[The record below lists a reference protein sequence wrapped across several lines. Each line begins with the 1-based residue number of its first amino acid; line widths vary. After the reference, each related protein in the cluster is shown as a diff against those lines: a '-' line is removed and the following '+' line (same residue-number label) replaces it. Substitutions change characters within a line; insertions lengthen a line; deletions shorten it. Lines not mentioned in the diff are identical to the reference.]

1 MTTELAIETERT
13 QKFFNDLD
21 AQKAILSSCTQLFTT
36 LTTHF
41 KSLNNSLALKSQSLE
56 SKFQS
61 LESNSQ
67 LTLESLCCRE
77 ESIPERESAAASK
90 VEEQRETAL
99 LEFRDSHSFDNLSDS
114 LKSLCRRMDSSGLLR
129 FVVSKRKE
137 SVFLRAEISCAIM
150 EAVDPARLILD
161 AVDELVR
168 DKVGKVGV
176 TDKRWACGILVQAL
190 FPEGSCFGR
199 KDKGPE
205 FARSVV
211 ERAAGI
217 LENWKEEDNVEE
229 KADGEGEGEGGGG
242 GGGGVVGPAEA
253 VMFLQMVLGFGLKSR
268 FDEEFLRK
276 LVTENASRRDMAKLA
291 AAIDFG
297 EKMGDIIDELVKNGK
312 EIEAVYFASE
322 SGLTKRFSPV
332 SLLKSY
338 LKNSKKITTTV
349 LKNGNYSAAATEES
363 STLELNSIKAIIKCV
378 EDHKLESEFSLDSLR
393 KRASLLEKTKAE
405 RKRGTSAATA
415 TKSQNKRGHG
425 SSGGRDSGPTPYRQ
439 AKAAKFSNNYS
450 SFSRRNVAPPA
461 QHSPARRYSVPFHYP
476 SQNVYEGPAAVPY
489 ASTYGISHA
498 QSPSTVSQQQ
508 PYHHSQSPG
517 AIPQQLYSQPAENM
531 SAAGFRASGSYGS
544 QTSYGAAYDYG
555 SAAPTTYQP
564 TSYTQ

>member
-1 MTTELAIETERT
+1 MATEITIETERT

-21 AQKAILSSCTQLFTT
+21 ARKTFLSSCTQLFTT

-41 KSLNNSLALKSQSLE
+41 KSLQTSLSQKSQSLE

-67 LTLESLCCRE
+67 LTLESLSCRE
-77 ESIPERESAAASK
+77 KSIPERESAAAAK

-99 LEFRDSHSFDNLSDS
+99 SEFRNSHSFDNLSDS

-137 SVFLRAEISCAIM
+137 SVFLRAEISRAIM
-150 EAVDPARLILD
+150 EAVDPARLTLD

-217 LENWKEEDNVEE
+217 LDNWKEEDEVEE
-229 KADGEGEGEGGGG
+229 KADGEGGG

-276 LVTENASRRDMAKLA
+276 LVAENASRRDMAKLA
-291 AAIDFG
+291 AAIGFG

-349 LKNGNYSAAATEES
+349 LKNGNYSAAATDES

-450 SFSRRNVAPPA
+450 SFSRRNSAPPA
-461 QHSPARRYSVPFHYP
+461 QHSPARRYSGPFHYP
-476 SQNVYEGPAAVPY
+476 SQNVYEGPAAAPY

-498 QSPSTVSQQQ
+498 QSPSAISQQ
-508 PYHHSQSPG
+508 PYHHSQSPS

-544 QTSYGAAYDYG
+544 QTNYGAYDYG
-555 SAAPTTYQP
+555 SAAPVTYQP
-564 TSYTQ
+564 SPYTQ

>member
-1 MTTELAIETERT
+1 
-13 QKFFNDLD
+13 
-21 AQKAILSSCTQLFTT
+21 
-36 LTTHF
+36 
-41 KSLNNSLALKSQSLE
+41 
-56 SKFQS
+56 
-61 LESNSQ
+61 
-67 LTLESLCCRE
+67 
-77 ESIPERESAAASK
+77 
-90 VEEQRETAL
+90 
-99 LEFRDSHSFDNLSDS
+99 
-114 LKSLCRRMDSSGLLR
+114 MDSSGLLR

-199 KDKGPE
+199 KDKGPA

-217 LENWKEEDNVEE
+217 LENWKEEDDVEE
-229 KADGEGEGEGGGG
+229 KADGEGEGEGGGGGG

-349 LKNGNYSAAATEES
+349 LKNGNYSAAATDES

-378 EDHKLESEFSLDSLR
+378 EDHKLESEFSPR
-393 KRASLLEKTKAE
+393 QLEKT
-405 RKRGTSAATA
+405 
-415 TKSQNKRGHG
+415 
-425 SSGGRDSGPTPYRQ
+425 
-439 AKAAKFSNNYS
+439 
-450 SFSRRNVAPPA
+450 SFSA
-461 QHSPARRYSVPFHYP
+461 
-476 SQNVYEGPAAVPY
+476 
-489 ASTYGISHA
+489 
-498 QSPSTVSQQQ
+498 
-508 PYHHSQSPG
+508 
-517 AIPQQLYSQPAENM
+517 
-531 SAAGFRASGSYGS
+531 
-544 QTSYGAAYDYG
+544 
-555 SAAPTTYQP
+555 
-564 TSYTQ
+564 

>member
-1 MTTELAIETERT
+1 MATELAIDTERT

-21 AQKAILSSCTQLFTT
+21 AQKTILSSCTQLFTS

-41 KSLNNSLALKSQSLE
+41 NSLKNSLSQKSQSLD

-61 LESNSQ
+61 LESDSHQ
-67 LTLESLCCRE
+67 TLESLSRRE
-77 ESIPERESAAASK
+77 NSIPERESAAAAK

-99 LEFRDSHSFDNLSDS
+99 LEFQKSHSFDNLSDS

-137 SVFLRAEISCAIM
+137 SVSLRAEISRAIM

-161 AVDELVR
+161 AVEELVR
-168 DKVGKVGV
+168 DKIEKVGV
-176 TDKRWACGILVQAL
+176 TDKRWACGMLVQAL

-217 LENWKEEDNVEE
+217 LERWNKGKEDEEEE
-229 KADGEGEGEGGGG
+229 KADREDGGSGR

-253 VMFLQMVLGFGLKSR
+253 VMFLQMVVGFGLKSR

-276 LVTENASRRDMAKLA
+276 LVEEHAARRDMAKLA
-291 AAIDFG
+291 AAIGFG
-297 EKMGDIIDELVKNGK
+297 GKMGEIIDELVKNGK

-322 SGLTKRFSPV
+322 CGLTERFSPV

-338 LKNSKKITTTV
+338 LKNSKKNTTTV
-349 LKNGNYSAAATEES
+349 LKNGNYSAAATDES
-363 STLELNSIKAIIKCV
+363 NTLEFNAIKAIIKCV

-393 KRASLLEKTKAE
+393 KRASLLEKAKAE
-405 RKRGTSAATA
+405 RKKGSSAAAA
-415 TKSQNKRGHG
+415 TKPQNKRGHG
-425 SSGGRDSGPTPYRQ
+425 SSGGRGSGPPPYRP
-439 AKAAKFSNNYS
+439 AKAAKFSSNYS
-450 SFSRRNVAPPA
+450 SFGRRNAAHPA
-461 QHSPARRYSVPFHYP
+461 QHSPARRYSGPYNYP
-476 SQNVYEGPAAVPY
+476 NQTVYEGPTAAPY
-489 ASTYGISHA
+489 ASSYGISHA
-498 QSPSTVSQQQ
+498 RSPTAIPQQHYPNTQSPS
-508 PYHHSQSPG
+508 
-517 AIPQQLYSQPAENM
+517 AIPQQLYSQPVDNM
-531 SAAGFRASGSYGS
+531 SAAGFRASSSYGS
-544 QTSYGAAYDYG
+544 QTSYGPYDYN
-555 SAAPTTYQP
+555 SAGPPAYQP
-564 TSYTQ
+564 SPYTQ

>member
-21 AQKAILSSCTQLFTT
+21 AQKAILSSCTRTIHNLD
-36 LTTHF
+36 H
-41 KSLNNSLALKSQSLE
+41 SLQIPQQFPRPEIPIPGIQIPIFRIQFPANPRISLL
-56 SKFQS
+56 
-61 LESNSQ
+61 
-67 LTLESLCCRE
+67 
-77 ESIPERESAAASK
+77 
-90 VEEQRETAL
+90 QRRIHTGT
-99 LEFRDSHSFDNLSDS
+99 R
-114 LKSLCRRMDSSGLLR
+114 SLCRRMDSSGLLR

-555 SAAPTTYQP
+555 SAAPTAYQP